1 MAIIES
7 PNTSP
12 HLDSGWLV
20 VIIVDFFSYLAAMAY
35 SINRMDNLSNYLLDG
50 RLPIDNNLAKR
61 GMKSFVIG
69 RKNWLFCFA
78 ENGAQMSSIAYS
90 MVETAIANKL
100 NVYEYL
106 VYLFDTIP
114 KINNDD
120 VDNLRKLLPYSP
132 DLPEYLKVQK

>member
-61 GMKSFVIG
+61 G
-69 RKNWLFCFA
+69 
-78 ENGAQMSSIAYS
+78 
-90 MVETAIANKL
+90 KL

-106 VYLFDTIP
+106 VYLFDTLP

>member
-1 MAIIES
+1 
-7 PNTSP
+7 
-12 HLDSGWLV
+12 
-20 VIIVDFFSYLAAMAY
+20 
-35 SINRMDNLSNYLLDG
+35 
-50 RLPIDNNLAKR
+50 
-61 GMKSFVIG
+61 
-69 RKNWLFCFA
+69 
-78 ENGAQMSSIAYS
+78 MSSIAYS

-106 VYLFDTIP
+106 VYLFDTLP

>member
-1 MAIIES
+1 M
-7 PNTSP
+7 TKR
-12 HLDSGWLV
+12 LV
-20 VIIVDFFSYLAAMAY
+20 VSAKI
-35 SINRMDNLSNYLLDG
+35 RMYIFILTLT
-50 RLPIDNNLAKR
+50 
-61 GMKSFVIG
+61 SFVIG

-106 VYLFDTIP
+106 VYLFDTLP

-120 VDNLRKLLPYSP
+120 VDNLRKLLPSSI
-132 DLPEYLKVQK
+132 

>member
-1 MAIIES
+1 
-7 PNTSP
+7 
-12 HLDSGWLV
+12 
-20 VIIVDFFSYLAAMAY
+20 
-35 SINRMDNLSNYLLDG
+35 
-50 RLPIDNNLAKR
+50 
-61 GMKSFVIG
+61 
-69 RKNWLFCFA
+69 
-78 ENGAQMSSIAYS
+78 MSSIAYS

-106 VYLFDTIP
+106 VYLFDTSP